1 MIMQHLRLMM
11 LSAGVL
17 LLVGMSVPVQA
28 QDTPEE
34 SGQFMFDRIYVNPGP
49 EPEHISAYTDPAYKN
64 KDKYYEHYVAL
75 NTIQWALENARVT
88 VITDGEYEI
97 NHPISIT
104 NSGTRLVI
112 GPKAE
117 IKYSGPRH
125 TNVIEVNRADDVQVF
140 NLGTL
145 NGNAGAGVQFNGQT
159 GGGSGIEGGMIFG
172 TGSLANVRAG
182 YWLVDTDNV
191 KVPLALSETPVYAVT
206 GMEGAHDTR
215 IGTVAQLTSEVFN
228 DGSTVDVTMNNKRAE
243 VQHVIGPSPDPKT
256 EVVHLNNSHDVTVN
270 RITGLTGSN
279 GGNHSLT
286 MSDVYD
292 VPGLTYQAEEDRPL
306 FGLRTE
312 RPVVSENNGFK
323 QKNVNRV
330 HNDVAS
336 FSKEVSYP
344 DFPNS
349 LPELNV
355 DVRLTAEFEDGSGAE
370 LFKKSYSFDLQE

>member
-1 MIMQHLRLMM
+1 MRHLRSMM

-17 LLVGMSVPVQA
+17 LLIGMSVSLQA
-28 QDTPEE
+28 QDTPEGSDE
-34 SGQFMFDRIYVNPGP
+34 IMFDRIYVNPGP
-49 EPEHISAYTDPAYKN
+49 EPEHISAYTDPKYQN

-104 NSGTRLVI
+104 KTGTRLVI
-112 GPKAE
+112 GPKAT
-117 IKYSGPRH
+117 IKYTGPRH

-140 NLGTL
+140 QLGTL
-145 NGNAGAGVQFNGQT
+145 NGKAGVGVQFNGQT

-191 KVPLALSETPVYAVT
+191 TVPFAVSEKPVYAVT

-215 IGTVAQLTSEVFN
+215 IGTVAQLTSEVYN
-228 DGSTVDVTMNNKRAE
+228 DGSTVDVTMNNKRVE
-243 VQHVIGPSPDPKT
+243 VQHVIGPSPNPKT
-256 EVVHLNNSHDVTVN
+256 EIVHLNNSHDVTVN
-270 RITGLTGSN
+270 RVTALTDSD

-286 MSDVYD
+286 MTDVYD

-312 RPVVSENNGFK
+312 RPVVSENKGLK
-323 QKNVNRV
+323 LKNVHRV
-330 HNDVAS
+330 QNDVAN

-355 DVRLTAEFEDGSGAE
+355 NVRLTAEFEDGSAADVFNE
-370 LFKKSYSFDLQE
+370 SYSFDLQK